1 MSPTLPALVQGFVVD
16 PDGPTAA
23 PLLAAVH
30 REVRVVSR
38 PYPPAY
44 FALGQKSEQSV
55 ADLGNRVFTV
65 CAAVEKG
72 RFPFLGRVP
81 FAAYV
86 EERMDGR
93 AVRYHSFRAKISITR
108 EILRDDY
115 ARNVVR
121 DPELR
126 WRAELHRAVGVA
138 LRDCAR
144 SRVQGRGQPPVWDL
158 EDAGPRV
165 LLRWDRLREHLV
177 EHRQEGTAALVRRAL
192 ARGGPA
198 SHHRLSSL
206 LAEVVEPPALD
217 AVPAAEDAVDLPTRL
232 ALREAVRGAWQ
243 ELAPEDQALLTALVR
258 GDSYDEL
265 VARDGRFAHKV
276 AVSRAVKR
284 CGDLFLE
291 RILEELGVE
300 AGHRRSPPLALV
312 EAVMEVLE
320 EALPLGPLAAA
331 GGV

>member
-1 MSPTLPALVQGFVVD
+1 MSRSLPALVEGFVVD
-16 PDGPTAA
+16 PDGPDAA
-23 PLLAAVH
+23 PLLAVVQH
-30 REVRVVSR
+30 EVRAVSR

-44 FALGQKSEQSV
+44 FALGEKSDHSV
-55 ADLGNRVFTV
+55 ADLGHRVFTV

-126 WRAELHRAVGVA
+126 WRAELHQAVGAA
-138 LRDCAR
+138 LKDCAR
-144 SRVQGRGQPPVWDL
+144 SRPQGRGQPPVWEL
-158 EDAGPRV
+158 VDAGPRV
-165 LLRWDRLREHLV
+165 VLRWDRLRDHLQ
-177 EHRQEGTAALVRRAL
+177 EHRHEGTPALVRRAL
-192 ARGGPA
+192 RRGGPA

-206 LAEVVEPPALD
+206 LAEVVERPPLD
-217 AVPAAEDAVDLPTRL
+217 TVHGEEAPVDLPTRL
-232 ALREAVRGAWQ
+232 ALRGAVRRAWE
-243 ELAPEDQALLTALVR
+243 ELAPDDQALLTAVVR
-258 GDSYDEL
+258 GQSYDEL
-265 VARDGRFAHKV
+265 VARDGRFAHRV

-284 CGDLFLE
+284 CGDHFVEVVLD
-291 RILEELGVE
+291 ELGVE

-320 EALPLGPLAAA
+320 AALPLGPLAAA